1 MQQPLYPLRPP
12 LHLHHGCRTKCKRA
26 LFTKMTYMYDMQT
39 WLWAE
44 SPRRG
49 AKKPGV
55 EEGGETTQATNLL
68 LRSTEGFVLTGKKQ
82 QTRAHTQKK
91 ASVGIKLWSK
101 YRFRIT
107 VSLWSGIH
115 RMGDTLQYT
124 EAEDYR
130 FTCRDAWTTT
140 RKAKNTVHTHIYK

>member
-1 MQQPLYPLRPP
+1 MI
-12 LHLHHGCRTKCKRA
+12 CKPDCERN
-26 LFTKMTYMYDMQT
+26 
-39 WLWAE
+39 
-44 SPRRG
+44 PRGGEQKSLGWKR
-49 AKKPGV
+49 
-55 EEGGETTQATNLL
+55 GETTQATNLL

-101 YRFRIT
+101 YRFRVT

-130 FTCRDAWTTT
+130 FTCRDA
-140 RKAKNTVHTHIYK
+140 